1 MSDPFDD
8 IFSLAKE
15 HGLILNNLIQLDSGV
30 FRANW
35 RRAVG
40 TPAAFVDDRD
50 PRAALVNALTVAV
63 NTLLAPAVELGGLF
77 D

>member
-1 MSDPFDD
+1 MPVFNEAPG
-8 IFSLAKE
+8 FSRGE
-15 HGLILNNLIQLDSGV
+15 HVTNLIQLDSGV

-63 NTLLAPAVELGGLF
+63 TTLLAPAVELGGLF